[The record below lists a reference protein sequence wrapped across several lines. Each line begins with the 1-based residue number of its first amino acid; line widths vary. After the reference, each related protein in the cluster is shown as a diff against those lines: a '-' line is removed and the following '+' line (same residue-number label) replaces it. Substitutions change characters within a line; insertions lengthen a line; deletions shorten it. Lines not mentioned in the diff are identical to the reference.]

1 MSEPLRIGL
10 FGKGRLG
17 SAVLAVA
24 ARQEGIEVLWS
35 VDKGDAIPDLTVDV
49 AIDVSLAESVPEH
62 LEWALSTGTNLV
74 IGATGWS
81 LPDLESRVEG
91 RIGLFTAT
99 NFSMTV
105 ALVARFAEVLGR
117 YVQNDPSKDPFIYES
132 HHRLKVDYP
141 SGTATTLA
149 QALMQGCPRKTE
161 FVLGTA
167 APHQLSMA
175 VQRTGTEF
183 GLHTVG
189 MDSPTETLTITH
201 HARNREM
208 FAEGALTAARWIQGR
223 KGHFGM
229 QQLAASI
236 LDPLFSFGA

>member
-1 MSEPLRIGL
+1 MKIGV

-24 ARQEGIEVLWS
+24 SRQEDVEIVWAI
-35 VDKGDAIPDLTVDV
+35 DKGESIPDVKVDA

-62 LEWALSTGTNLV
+62 LEWALQTGTALV

-81 LPDLESRVEG
+81 IPDIEAKVEG

-99 NFSMTV
+99 NFSVTV
-105 ALVARFAEVLGR
+105 ALMARFAEVLGR

-149 QALMQGCPRKTE
+149 QALMKGAPRKTE

-167 APHQLSMA
+167 EPHQLSMA

-223 KGHFGM
+223 KGRFGM
-229 QQLAASI
+229 QDLASTI
-236 LDPLFSFGA
+236 LDPLFRFGA